1 MMNTESKA
9 RVEQEAKLHLKQ
21 QNELKLGPIDVTRDQ
36 T

>member
-1 MMNTESKA
+1 MIKTESKS
-9 RVEQEAKLHLKQ
+9 RVEQEIKLNLKQ